1 MNIKNPSNREIQI
14 QPYLDSPR
22 IERPAEAEDQQWTQE
37 LSHFA
42 RCVSGTEGS
51 NKVKELQDE
60 QSKAPIRKTAGS
72 EQPVASLP
80 KAVGK

>member
-1 MNIKNPSNREIQI
+1 MNFKNPSNHEIQI

-22 IERPAEAEDQQWTQE
+22 IERPAEAQNQQWTQE
-37 LSHFA
+37 LSHLA
-42 RCVSGTEGS
+42 RFVSGTEGC
-51 NKVKELQDE
+51 NKVKELQD
-60 QSKAPIRKTAGS
+60 QQHKAPIRKTAGS